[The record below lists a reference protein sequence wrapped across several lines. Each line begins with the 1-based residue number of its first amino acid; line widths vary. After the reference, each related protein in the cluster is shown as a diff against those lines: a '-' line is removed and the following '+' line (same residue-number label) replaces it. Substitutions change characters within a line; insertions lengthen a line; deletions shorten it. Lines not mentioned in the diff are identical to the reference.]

1 MSADERLLYESRV
14 RMRQALLAGVTALLL
29 IVGSLLQVLGP
40 TAKVS
45 EATLGLITVN
55 KRVPLD
61 QIGSAVTMLGLLGLA
76 GTLAYLFGAARARRP
91 EMREYTKYAAIAGA
105 ILMGVATL
113 AYWVIIAFKA
123 HQFVTQG
130 DQTYVQANHLTKG
143 FVDVIPLL
151 AQLGAFLLAIG
162 FFLISMNAMRVGL
175 ITRLMGYLGIFAAV
189 LFVIPFTPLPIVQA
203 GWLIAIAYL
212 ISGRWPSGVPPAW
225 LSGRAEPWPSGQ
237 QVREQRIRAND
248 KGKRATPAPA
258 LEPAGEPV
266 GAQAARTRSATPKR
280 KRKRRR

>member
-14 RMRQALLAGVTALLL
+14 RTRQALLAGVTALLL
-29 IVGSLLQVLGP
+29 VLGSLLQVLGP

-61 QIGSAVTMLGLLGLA
+61 QVGSVVTLLGLLGLA
-76 GTLAYLFGAARARRP
+76 GSLAYLFGAARARRP

-105 ILMGVATL
+105 ILMGVATFV
-113 AYWVIIAFKA
+113 YWVIIAFKA
-123 HQFVTQG
+123 HQFVTHG
-130 DQTYVQANHLTKG
+130 DQTYVQANNLTKG
-143 FVDVIPLL
+143 FVDIIPLV

-175 ITRLMGYLGIFAAV
+175 LTRLMGYLGIFAAV

-203 GWLIAIAYL
+203 GWLIAMAYL

-248 KGKRATPAPA
+248 KGGRATPAPVPA
-258 LEPAGEPV
+258 REPAG
-266 GAQAARTRSATPKR
+266 AQATRTRSATPKR
-280 KRKRRR
+280 KRKRRG